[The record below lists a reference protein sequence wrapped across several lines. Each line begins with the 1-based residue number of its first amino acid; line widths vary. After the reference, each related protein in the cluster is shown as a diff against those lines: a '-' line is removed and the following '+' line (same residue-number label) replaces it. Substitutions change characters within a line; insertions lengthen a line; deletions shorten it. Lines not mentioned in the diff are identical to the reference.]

1 MKKNNVI
8 LISVSAVLLLALSI
22 GTLLTPDVDFSP
34 NENRYL
40 QKAPKLT
47 AENILSGQFS
57 EDAENYLSDQIIG
70 RESWVRLKGMT
81 EASLGVRDM
90 NGIYLCEDGRAVERI
105 TEEAFDWNQ
114 YVRNL
119 NQLAQV
125 REDAGIPMDVLI
137 VPSAASVYADTLPD
151 HALRFD
157 EEKAFE
163 KAAAILG
170 DSLIDLRQN
179 LKEGAAK
186 GAEGAGGAEG
196 TANGGVFFKS
206 DHHWTNYGAFL
217 GYKTWLSHL
226 GVDTSLLTYDMTEP
240 TLLSDDFHGT
250 LYSKVLLN
258 TLGTDT
264 ILAPAYS
271 RRAECT
277 VEIEGKTYD
286 SIYFEEKLETK
297 DKYAVYFG
305 GNYDRVDITCM
316 EGDGAVLVIKDSFAN
331 SFVPYLMGDYEH
343 ITMVD
348 PRYFRE
354 DVTALAS
361 GCDRILVVYSIKD
374 LAEQKMNLASSL
386 MN

>member
-1 MKKNNVI
+1 MKKNNLI

-22 GTLLTPDVDFSP
+22 GTILTPDVDFSP

-57 EDAENYLSDQIIG
+57 EDAESYLSDQIIG

-90 NGIYLCEDGRAVERI
+90 NGIYLCRDGRAVERI
-105 TEEAFDWNQ
+105 TEEDFDWNQ

-125 REDAGIPMDVLI
+125 RDDAGIPMDVLI
-137 VPSAASVYADTLPD
+137 VPSAASIYADTLPD

-157 EEKAFE
+157 EENAFE
-163 KAAAILG
+163 KAEAILG
-170 DSLIDLRQN
+170 DSLVDLRQT
-179 LKEGAAK
+179 LKEGAL
-186 GAEGAGGAEG
+186 ED
-196 TANGGVFFKS
+196 GVFFKS

-217 GYKTWLSHL
+217 GYKAWLSHL
-226 GVDTSLLTYDMTEP
+226 GVDTSPLSYDMTEP
-240 TLLSDDFHGT
+240 ELLSDDFHGT

-277 VEIEGKTYD
+277 VEIEGERYD
-286 SIYFEEKLETK
+286 SIYFDQKLDEK

-316 EGDGAVLVIKDSFAN
+316 EGDGAVLIIKDSFAN

-354 DVTALAS
+354 DVTSLAS
-361 GCDRILVVYSIKD
+361 GCDRILVIYSIKD
-374 LAEQKMNLASSL
+374 LAEQKMNLAASL
-386 MN
+386 MQ

>member
-1 MKKNNVI
+1 MKKNNLI

-22 GTLLTPDVDFSP
+22 GTLVTPDVDFSP

-40 QKAPKLT
+40 QKTPKLS

-57 EDAENYLSDQIIG
+57 EDAESYLSDQIIG

-90 NGIYLCEDGRAVERI
+90 NGIYLCRDGRAVERI
-105 TEEAFDWNQ
+105 TEEDFDWNQ

-125 REDAGIPMDVLI
+125 RDDAGIPMDVLI
-137 VPSAASVYADTLPD
+137 VPSAASIYEDTLPE

-163 KAAAILG
+163 KAEAILG
-170 DSLIDLRQN
+170 DSLVDLRQT
-179 LKEGAAK
+179 LKEGAL
-186 GAEGAGGAEG
+186 ED
-196 TANGGVFFKS
+196 GVFFKS
-206 DHHWTNYGAFL
+206 DHHWTNFGAFL
-217 GYKTWLSHL
+217 GYKAWLSHL
-226 GVDTSLLTYDMTEP
+226 GVDVSPLTYDMTEP
-240 TLLSDDFHGT
+240 ELLSDDFHGT

-277 VEIEGKTYD
+277 VEIEGERYD
-286 SIYFEEKLETK
+286 SIYFDQKLEEK

-316 EGDGAVLVIKDSFAN
+316 EGDGAVLMIKDSFAN

-354 DVTALAS
+354 DVTSLAS

-386 MN
+386 VK

>member
-1 MKKNNVI
+1 MKKNNLI

-22 GTLLTPDVDFSP
+22 GTILTPDVDFSP

-57 EDAENYLSDQIIG
+57 EDAESYLSDQIIG

-90 NGIYLCEDGRAVERI
+90 NGIYLCRDGRAVERI
-105 TEEAFDWNQ
+105 TEEDFDWNQ

-125 REDAGIPMDVLI
+125 RDDAGIPMDVLI
-137 VPSAASVYADTLPD
+137 VPSAASIYADTLPD

-163 KAAAILG
+163 KAEAILG
-170 DSLIDLRQN
+170 DSLVDLRQT
-179 LKEGAAK
+179 LKEGAL
-186 GAEGAGGAEG
+186 ED
-196 TANGGVFFKS
+196 GVFFKS

-217 GYKTWLSHL
+217 GYKAWLSHL
-226 GVDTSLLTYDMTEP
+226 GVDTSPLSYDMTEP
-240 TLLSDDFHGT
+240 ELLSDDFHGT

-277 VEIEGKTYD
+277 VEIEGERYD
-286 SIYFEEKLETK
+286 SIYFDQKLDEK

-316 EGDGAVLVIKDSFAN
+316 EGDGAVLIIKDSFAN

-354 DVTALAS
+354 DVTSLAS
-361 GCDRILVVYSIKD
+361 GCDRILVIYSIKD
-374 LAEQKMNLASSL
+374 LAEQKMNLAASL
-386 MN
+386 MQ

>member
-1 MKKNNVI
+1 MKKNNLI

-22 GTLLTPDVDFSP
+22 GTILTPDVDFSP

-57 EDAENYLSDQIIG
+57 EDAESYLSDQIIG

-90 NGIYLCEDGRAVERI
+90 NGIYLCRDGRAVERI
-105 TEEAFDWNQ
+105 TEEDFDWNQ

-125 REDAGIPMDVLI
+125 RDDAGIPMDVLI
-137 VPSAASVYADTLPD
+137 VPSAASIYADTLPD

-163 KAAAILG
+163 KAEAILG
-170 DSLIDLRQN
+170 DSLVDLRQT
-179 LKEGAAK
+179 LKEGAL
-186 GAEGAGGAEG
+186 ED
-196 TANGGVFFKS
+196 GVFFKS

-217 GYKTWLSHL
+217 GYKAWLSHL
-226 GVDTSLLTYDMTEP
+226 GVDTSPLTYDMTEP
-240 TLLSDDFHGT
+240 ELLSDDFHGT

-277 VEIEGKTYD
+277 VEIEGERYD
-286 SIYFEEKLETK
+286 SIYFDQKLDEK

-316 EGDGAVLVIKDSFAN
+316 EGDGAVLMIKDSFAN

-354 DVTALAS
+354 DVTSLAS
-361 GCDRILVVYSIKD
+361 GCDRILVIYSIKD
-374 LAEQKMNLASSL
+374 LAEQKMNLAASL
-386 MN
+386 MQ

>member
-1 MKKNNVI
+1 MKKNNLI

-22 GTLLTPDVDFSP
+22 GTLLKPDVDFSP

-40 QKAPKLT
+40 QKAPEVS
-47 AENILSGQFS
+47 AQNILSGQFS
-57 EDAENYLSDQIIG
+57 EDAESYLSDQIIG
-70 RESWVRLKGMT
+70 REKWVGLKGIT
-81 EASLGVRDM
+81 EAGLGVRDM
-90 NGIYLCEDGRAVERI
+90 NGVYLCDDGRAVERI
-105 TEEAFDWNQ
+105 TEEDFDWNQ
-114 YVRNL
+114 YARNL

-125 REDAGIPMDVLI
+125 RDDAGIPMDVLI
-137 VPSAASVYADTLPD
+137 VPSAASIYEETLPD

-163 KAAAILG
+163 KAEAILG
-170 DSLIDLRQN
+170 DSLIDLRHT
-179 LKEGAAK
+179 LKEGAA
-186 GAEGAGGAEG
+186 EGSEG
-196 TANGGVFFKS
+196 ESNGGVFFKS

-226 GVDTSLLTYDMTEP
+226 GVNTSPMTYAMTEP
-240 TLLSDDFHGT
+240 EVLSDDFHGT

-277 VEIEGKTYD
+277 VEIDGETYD
-286 SIYFEEKLETK
+286 SIYFDQKLDEK

-316 EGDGAVLVIKDSFAN
+316 EGDGAVLIIKDSFAN

-354 DVTALAS
+354 DVTSLTS
-361 GCDRILVVYSIKD
+361 GCDRILVIYSIKD
-374 LAEQKMNLASSL
+374 LAEQKMNLAASL
-386 MN
+386 MQ

>member
-1 MKKNNVI
+1 MKKNNLI

-22 GTLLTPDVDFSP
+22 GTILTPDVDFSP

-57 EDAENYLSDQIIG
+57 EDAESYLSDQIIG

-90 NGIYLCEDGRAVERI
+90 NGIYLCRDGRAVERI
-105 TEEAFDWNQ
+105 TEDDFDWNQ

-125 REDAGIPMDVLI
+125 RDDAGIPMDVLI
-137 VPSAASVYADTLPD
+137 VPSAASIYADTLPD

-163 KAAAILG
+163 KAEAILG
-170 DSLIDLRQN
+170 DSLVDLRQT
-179 LKEGAAK
+179 LKEGAL
-186 GAEGAGGAEG
+186 ED
-196 TANGGVFFKS
+196 GVFFKS

-217 GYKTWLSHL
+217 GYKAWLSHL
-226 GVDTSLLTYDMTEP
+226 GVDTSPLTYDMTEP
-240 TLLSDDFHGT
+240 ELLSDDFHGT

-277 VEIEGKTYD
+277 VEIEGERYD
-286 SIYFEEKLETK
+286 SIYFDQKLDEK

-316 EGDGAVLVIKDSFAN
+316 EGDGAVLIIKDSFAN

-354 DVTALAS
+354 DVTSLAS
-361 GCDRILVVYSIKD
+361 GCDRILVIYSIKD
-374 LAEQKMNLASSL
+374 LAEQKMNLAASL
-386 MN
+386 MQ

>member
-1 MKKNNVI
+1 MKKNNLI

-22 GTLLTPDVDFSP
+22 GTILTPDVDFSP

-57 EDAENYLSDQIIG
+57 EDAESYLSDQIIG

-90 NGIYLCEDGRAVERI
+90 NGIYLCRDGRAVERI
-105 TEEAFDWNQ
+105 TEEDFDWNQ

-125 REDAGIPMDVLI
+125 RDDAGIPMDVLI
-137 VPSAASVYADTLPD
+137 VPSAASIYADTLPD

-163 KAAAILG
+163 KAEAILG
-170 DSLIDLRQN
+170 DSLVDLRQT
-179 LKEGAAK
+179 LKEGAL
-186 GAEGAGGAEG
+186 ED
-196 TANGGVFFKS
+196 GVFFKS

-217 GYKTWLSHL
+217 GYKAWLSHL
-226 GVDTSLLTYDMTEP
+226 GVDTSPLTYDMTEP
-240 TLLSDDFHGT
+240 ELLSDDFHGT

-277 VEIEGKTYD
+277 VEIEGERYD
-286 SIYFEEKLETK
+286 SIYFDQKLDEK

-316 EGDGAVLVIKDSFAN
+316 EGDGAVLMIKDSFAN

-354 DVTALAS
+354 DVISLAS
-361 GCDRILVVYSIKD
+361 GCDRILVIYSIKD
-374 LAEQKMNLASSL
+374 LAEQKMNLAASL
-386 MN
+386 MQ